1 VRVFEVFPQR
11 KLEHLIGQAV
21 IPILNN
27 EIEFFVVYFVCY
39 LVMRLLLLIRK
50 LDFDALSRFFVE
62 YYERAVDA
70 VCSLKTLNKK
80 YCLIMKFSR

>member
-1 VRVFEVFPQR
+1 MRVFEVFPQR

-39 LVMRLLLLIRK
+39 LVMRLLIGK